1 MRILHAADL
10 HIDSQIRGISDALA
24 DQADADLIAGATRTA
39 FANLVDLAVD
49 ERVDAVLVA
58 GDVFDGDW
66 TADSTRRVFVA
77 AATRLHDEGIPL
89 LMVGGNHD
97 ATSELVRRMRLPE
110 SAHVF
115 RTDVATTYR
124 VPGLDLAVHGQGFA
138 TQAVTANLARAYPD
152 ADPGLVNVGLLHANV
167 GASSGHNNYAPCTE
181 DDLVRLGY
189 DYMAL
194 GHIHARR
201 TFEHDG
207 RVVAAYAGN
216 PQGRSA
222 RELEAKGAYLVT
234 LAPGAAPVLDFRALD
249 VLRWHTIDVDTEG
262 LDAVD
267 GLFSRIADQHQ
278 ALRATADGRHLV
290 VRVRV
295 GVSPELA
302 GGLPHRDEL
311 REQVRDVLAG
321 SLVEK
326 VTVRLAGPTEGVDH
340 GDLAAEIAAA
350 ARDLQV
356 ATLAASL
363 ADVREEVRRQLT
375 PLGIRLDDE
384 DYLAARTQE
393 AVDELRIALSGRP

>member
-1 MRILHAADL
+1 M
-10 HIDSQIRGISDALA
+10 
-24 DQADADLIAGATRTA
+24 
-39 FANLVDLAVD
+39 
-49 ERVDAVLVA
+49 
-58 GDVFDGDW
+58 
-66 TADSTRRVFVA
+66 FVA

-222 RELEAKGAYLVT
+222 RELEAKGANPVT
-234 LAPGAAPVLDFRALD
+234 LAPGAVPVLDFRALD

-267 GLFSRIADQHQ
+267 VPPESGSVDVQ
-278 ALRATADGRHLV
+278 A
-290 VRVRV
+290 
-295 GVSPELA
+295 SW
-302 GGLPHRDEL
+302 
-311 REQVRDVLAG
+311 
-321 SLVEK
+321 
-326 VTVRLAGPTEGVDH
+326 RLAS
-340 GDLAAEIAAA
+340 GDGG
-350 ARDLQV
+350 ARTVLG
-356 ATLAASL
+356 ATLAQTAWMIGAKIGTAMPPPVEPPPS
-363 ADVREEVRRQLT
+363 VRRL
-375 PLGIRLDDE
+375 PS
-384 DYLAARTQE
+384 
-393 AVDELRIALSGRP
+393 ALS